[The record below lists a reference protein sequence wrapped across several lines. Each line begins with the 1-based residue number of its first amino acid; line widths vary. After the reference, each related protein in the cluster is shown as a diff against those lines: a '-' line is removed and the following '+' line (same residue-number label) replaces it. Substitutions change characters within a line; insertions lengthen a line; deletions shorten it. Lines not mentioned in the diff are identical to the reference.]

1 MTLLDTTGGNAKLN
15 KTNNSSQEYRL
26 AGLSLMPDDIVC
38 PYRNVAGCAKA
49 CLQSAGRGVFEN
61 VKAGRQRK
69 TDLWHS
75 DRAGFLKQLRKELR
89 NFDKLCK
96 KQGVK
101 AAVRLNV
108 LSDIPWEKHGIPQ
121 EFPDIFFYDYTK
133 NSSRLGKTPEN
144 YDLMFSYSGEPEYQ
158 KFVPKA
164 VKSEVPMSVVFR
176 GAMPDKFMGRPV
188 VDGDASDLVN
198 VKAGKVIVG
207 LVEKGEAKKDKGQ
220 FVVDSSL
227 INFKHLN
234 LIGA

>member
-1 MTLLDTTGGNAKLN
+1 MKLLDTTGGNAKLN

-75 DRAGFLKQLRKELR
+75 DRSGFLKQLRKELR

-121 EFPDIFFYDYTK
+121 
-133 NSSRLGKTPEN
+133 
-144 YDLMFSYSGEPEYQ
+144 
-158 KFVPKA
+158 
-164 VKSEVPMSVVFR
+164 
-176 GAMPDKFMGRPV
+176 
-188 VDGDASDLVN
+188 
-198 VKAGKVIVG
+198 
-207 LVEKGEAKKDKGQ
+207 
-220 FVVDSSL
+220 
-227 INFKHLN
+227 
-234 LIGA
+234 